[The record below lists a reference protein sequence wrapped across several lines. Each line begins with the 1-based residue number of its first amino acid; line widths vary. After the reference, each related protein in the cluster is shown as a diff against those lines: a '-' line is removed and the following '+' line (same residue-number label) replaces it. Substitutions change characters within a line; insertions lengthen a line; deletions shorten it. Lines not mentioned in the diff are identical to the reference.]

1 MNKLWTRLAAAF
13 LIVALVAVG
22 AVAVVVNRTTAS
34 SFRSYVGQQNAA
46 AVDSQLVQAL
56 EAHYASVGSW
66 EGAQDLLPGQQG
78 GHGQGQGRGGQG
90 PRFLLAN
97 ADYTVV
103 AATDPEQIG
112 HRLSTTERDQAQALV
127 VAGETVG
134 YLIRGGAGVQ
144 VLDQTQQKFLSDMT
158 RALVLAA
165 LGAIVLA
172 VVMGLALSWALARP
186 LRHLQQSAAA
196 ITQGNLGTQMP
207 ILGTQEFRD
216 VASAFNRMSAALAES
231 EVIRG
236 RMTSDIAHE
245 LRSPVSVMR
254 GQLEAMLDGVFPL
267 STEQLA
273 IVYDQTLHLGRLVED
288 LRTLTRAESGRLP
301 LELSPVEPGQLVQ
314 RVVADFAPLAQDQG
328 ITLRADVAPDLSPI
342 PADPDRL
349 RQVLANLVA
358 NALIHTPGGG
368 EVTVAVANYASA
380 VRFTVSDTG
389 PGLTPEQAAHVFER
403 FYRTDDARQRDQ
415 GGSGL
420 GLAIAHELV
429 RLHRGRIWVDSVPGK
444 GSAFNFEIPA
454 EARVPLPPQRREA

>member
-1 MNKLWTRLAAAF
+1 MNKLWARLAAAF
-13 LIVALVAVG
+13 LAVALVAVG

-34 SFRSYVGQQNAA
+34 SFRTYVGQQNAA
-46 AVDSQLVQAL
+46 AVDSQLVQVL
-56 EAHYASVGSW
+56 EAHYARVGSW

-78 GHGQGQGRGGQG
+78 GHGQGRGGQG
-90 PRFLLAN
+90 PHFLLAD
-97 ADYTVV
+97 ADYTVI
-103 AATDPEQIG
+103 AASDSGQVGQT
-112 HRLSTTERDQAQALV
+112 LSKAERDQAEPLV
-127 VAGETVG
+127 VGGETVG
-134 YLIRGGAGVQ
+134 YLLRGAAGVQ

-158 RALVLAA
+158 HALVLAA

-172 VVMGLALSWALARP
+172 VVMGLALAWALASP

-207 ILGTQEFRD
+207 LIGTQEFRD

-231 EVIRG
+231 EVLRR

-267 STEQLA
+267 TTEQLA

-288 LRTLTRAESGRLP
+288 LRTLTRAEAGQLP
-301 LELSPVEPGQLVQ
+301 LELSQVDPGTLVQ

-328 ITLRADVAPDLSPI
+328 IAFSADIAPDLPRIS
-342 PADPDRL
+342 ADPDRL

-358 NALIHTPGGG
+358 NALTHTPGGG
-368 EVTVAVANYASA
+368 KVKVAVAGYASA
-380 VRFTVSDTG
+380 VRFSVSDTG
-389 PGLTPEQAAHVFER
+389 PGLAPEQAAHVFER

-420 GLAIAHELV
+420 GLAIAQELV
-429 RLHRGRIWVDSVPGK
+429 RLHRGRLWVDSAPGK
-444 GSAFNFEIPA
+444 GSTFSFEIFPA
-454 EARVPLPPQRREA
+454 SLPETPDD